1 MEKVMVV
8 PTELLEAHLT
18 SKSFITEN
26 IPHIMD
32 IIRENHLYVSREYAE
47 YAAEY
52 KQLSYRPCLSPYSE
66 RKHPGAGNL

>member
-32 IIRENHLYVSREYAE
+32 IIR
-47 YAAEY
+47 
-52 KQLSYRPCLSPYSE
+52 
-66 RKHPGAGNL
+66 